1 MSRRILIG
9 TAALLALLPGCSRE
23 TGSVVARVGRE
34 TLTREQIEQQLPPE
48 LARHAGREVY
58 LDLARRWIR
67 QKLLAQEARRLDL
80 DNDPSVQRLLA
91 DREDEALADVLLM
104 RLLDSVPESNEPQ
117 LRKYYEQNQQE
128 FLRSEPEVGFRRIRL
143 PDQPTAVALAKTL
156 SPANFATE
164 ALRINP
170 EGGSSDAQRMWRR
183 SELPP
188 SLADALFSMQE
199 GSISEPIQTAEGW
212 CLFLLVSRAPAGSV
226 RPFQDVVDLIRVRIA
241 EGARRRRLDD
251 IVARLS
257 RQGGVEL
264 LSSSLPGTDS
274 AQASPS
280 RK

>member
-9 TAALLALLPGCSRE
+9 IAALLALLPGCSRE
-23 TGSVVARVGRE
+23 TGTVVARVGRE
-34 TLTREQIEQQLPPE
+34 TLTRDQIEQQLPPE

-80 DNDPSVQRLLA
+80 DNDPSVRRVLQ
-91 DREDEALADVLLM
+91 DREDEALADILLV
-104 RLLDSVPESNEPQ
+104 RLLDSVSESNESQ
-117 LRKYYEQNQQE
+117 LRKYYEQHQQE
-128 FLRSEPEVGFRRIRL
+128 FLRAEPEVGFRRVRL

-156 SPANFATE
+156 TPANFASE
-164 ALRINP
+164 ALRIQP
-170 EGGSSDAQRMWRR
+170 EGASSEIQRMWRR
-183 SELPP
+183 SELTP

-199 GSISEPIQTAEGW
+199 GSISEPVQTPEGW

-241 EGARRRRLDD
+241 ESARRRRLDD
-251 IVARLS
+251 LVARLS

-264 LSSSLPGTDS
+264 LSNTLPGMDTVP
-274 AQASPS
+274 AAPS